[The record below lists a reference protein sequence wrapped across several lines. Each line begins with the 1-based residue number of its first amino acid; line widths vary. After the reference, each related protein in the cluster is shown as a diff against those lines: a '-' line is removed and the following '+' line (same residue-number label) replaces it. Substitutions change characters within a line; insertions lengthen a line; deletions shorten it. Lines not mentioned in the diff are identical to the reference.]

1 MKPGDK
7 LLSWGYPEDVFY
19 QRVFEYLERYR
30 GQKIFAYIG
39 VNTTNHFPFYDEE
52 KREAFPQFA
61 RALPFLRADTLK
73 EKIANTTFIQDQFF
87 GEMYRNFVEK
97 GYAKNSHM
105 VAFGDHSWPIGIHA
119 NNIYSENNAF
129 QENFVTSLAIIL
141 AAPDRRRYRI
151 GSQVKRLYS
160 YLDFLPTLLE
170 MYGITGLRLDG
181 HSFLA
186 ESLLERET
194 KQERCAMAVKPFGG
208 GYIAIIN
215 YPRKY
220 IFKLANN
227 TVTIYDLN
235 QDPNEASPLVT
246 KEADSESL
254 EVLEGCLTSLRP

>member
-1 MKPGDK
+1 MEGLICVPKRLQQRGFNTLYFHSYPSQELRIVTRSRTSIGFDESHAADVMKPGDK

-61 RALPFLRADTLK
+61 RALPFLRSDTLK

-119 NNIYSENNAF
+119 NNLYSENNAF
-129 QENFVTSLAIIL
+129 QENFVTSLAIIP
-141 AAPDRRRYRI
+141 AAPERRRYRI
-151 GSQVKRLYS
+151 GSQVKRLYG

-170 MYGITGLRLDG
+170 MYGITGLRL
-181 HSFLA
+181 
-186 ESLLERET
+186 
-194 KQERCAMAVKPFGG
+194 
-208 GYIAIIN
+208 
-215 YPRKY
+215 
-220 IFKLANN
+220 
-227 TVTIYDLN
+227 
-235 QDPNEASPLVT
+235 
-246 KEADSESL
+246 
-254 EVLEGCLTSLRP
+254 